1 MSSTWRVVLLLTA
14 LLLAGC
20 AGQDSIRLPAGP
32 WYLGFVAPTHMA
44 VWIETADVLDIKDR
58 GFRRV
63 MGGNARMD
71 FTFKPEDG
79 WSTRT
84 GVGSGKYVSGSDLP
98 KLIYVRWQSLAEAQ
112 TYEVVIEIPEA
123 TRHSMLKPE
132 RAYCR
137 LNDRV
142 IDNYRTYV
150 TIGLAPG
157 GVAQTWLRGVCLG
170 RIKVTRTVGRIVPLG
185 PDLGRSS
192 VGYLPL
198 EPESQAY
205 IDAHGIPYGA
215 W

>member
-1 MSSTWRVVLLLTA
+1 MLLHTA

-20 AGQDSIRLPAGP
+20 AGQGGAGLPYDA

-123 TRHSMLKPE
+123 TRQSMLEPV

-137 LNDRV
+137 LDDRV
-142 IDNYRTYV
+142 IVNHRTYV

-157 GVAQTWLRGVCLG
+157 GVAQTWLRGVCLD

-192 VGYLPL
+192 SGYPPL
-198 EPESQAY
+198 EPESQTY